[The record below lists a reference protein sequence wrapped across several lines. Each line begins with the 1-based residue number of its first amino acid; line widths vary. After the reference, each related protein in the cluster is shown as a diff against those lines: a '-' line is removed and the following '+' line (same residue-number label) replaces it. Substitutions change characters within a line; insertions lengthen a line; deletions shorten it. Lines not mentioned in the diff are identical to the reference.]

1 MQKFVTL
8 TEFLLNEEHLHP
20 IHRGNLTL
28 LLTTIENAGKIIASH
43 LKKTGLADLLGKTG
57 NINSSGD
64 EVKKMDMFA
73 NDTLV
78 SLLTQSNQV
87 ATIASEELET
97 PINTQKKD
105 ALFDVYLDPLD
116 GSHNVDTNMVM
127 GTIFSIYRHSKKLQ
141 KGTYQIAAGY
151 ILYGSAVVLVLS
163 TGHGVQGF
171 TLDPAMGCFLLS
183 HPSFHIPKHSPL
195 YHVNDANITH
205 YDEKAKQFI
214 EILRAQEGAK
224 QRWIGVAVAE
234 LHCILINGG
243 IFLYP
248 ADQKN
253 INGKLRLMYEVNPL
267 GFLIEQ
273 AGGIALSGGQN
284 ALGIAPEKV
293 DQKVPFVFGSSD
305 LIRQYQKT
313 VWEKT

>member
-20 IHRGNLTL
+20 LHRGNLTL

-57 NINSSGD
+57 STNTSGD
-64 EVKKMDMFA
+64 EVKKMDIFA

-87 ATIASEELET
+87 TMIASEELET
-97 PINTQKKD
+97 PLVTQKKD
-105 ALFDVYLDPLD
+105 AMFDVFLDPLD
-116 GSHNVDTNMVM
+116 GSHNIDTNMVM
-127 GTIFSIYRHSKKLQ
+127 GTIFSIYHHSNKLQ
-141 KGTYQIAAGY
+141 KGEYQIAAGY
-151 ILYGSAVVLVLS
+151 ILYGSAVMLVLS

-183 HPSFHIPKHSPL
+183 HPSFHIPKHSPM
-195 YHVNDANITH
+195 YYVNDTNIAN
-205 YDEKAKQFI
+205 YDEYSKQFI
-214 EILRAQEGAK
+214 EVLRKQQNAK

-248 ADQKN
+248 ADAKN
-253 INGKLRLMYEVNPL
+253 VSGKLRLMYEANPL

-273 AGGIALSGGQN
+273 AGGIALSGNQ
-284 ALGIAPEKV
+284 AVLGIQPEKP
-293 DQKVPFVFGSSD
+293 DQKVPFVFGSQD
-305 LIRQYQKT
+305 LVHRYQKT